1 MCFEKNEKSKFNR
14 GLPFPATIRLLNFEK
29 KTWKKSQMLLLKNKL
44 LKNLFYKYTSK
55 CGGIE
60 TSTNA

>member
-1 MCFEKNEKSKFNR
+1 MCFKKNEKSKFNR

-29 KTWKKSQMLLLKNKL
+29 KPVKKSQMLLLK
-44 LKNLFYKYTSK
+44 KNLFYKYTIK
-55 CGGIE
+55 CGRIE

>member
-1 MCFEKNEKSKFNR
+1 VVKNEKSKFNR

-29 KTWKKSQMLLLKNKL
+29 KPVKKSQMLLLQNKL
-44 LKNLFYKYTSK
+44 LKKSILQI

>member
-29 KTWKKSQMLLLKNKL
+29 KPVKKSQMLLLKNKL
-44 LKNLFYKYTSK
+44 LRKSILQIYN
-55 CGGIE
+55 
-60 TSTNA
+60 